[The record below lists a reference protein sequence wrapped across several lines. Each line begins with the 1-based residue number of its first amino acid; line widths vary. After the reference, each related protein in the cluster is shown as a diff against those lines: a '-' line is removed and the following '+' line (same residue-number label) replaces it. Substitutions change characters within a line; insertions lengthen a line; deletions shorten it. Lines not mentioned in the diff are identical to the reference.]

1 MAEQK
6 LRYVITGDATQLNG
20 ALNRASLR
28 LKTFGQ
34 GVKNLGSSL
43 TRVAAPLAL
52 VGGAAIKM
60 GVDFDKS
67 MTKIKSLVGVASEDV
82 DKMRTT
88 VREMAVE
95 TGVSSNKAA
104 DALFFITSAGLRG
117 KEAMDVLEASLKA
130 SAVGLGEVSTVA
142 DLSTSALNAYS
153 QSGLTAMEAT
163 DVLTAAV
170 REGKLNSEELAGS
183 MGQVLPVASGLGVSF
198 NEVGAAMAAM
208 SRTGTQASIGA
219 TQLRSVLNSLL
230 KPSEGAKKQL
240 AAFGL
245 SAQGLRKQI
254 KDEGLLSVLNTLKQR
269 FEGNDEAA
277 AKVFPNV
284 RALSA
289 VLNLTGDNAAATE
302 KIFAA
307 LNATQDD
314 TQKAFEETSKSAS
327 FRLTKSLNEAKE
339 SFAEMGA
346 VLLEALLPVIQD
358 LAKFVTNAFKK
369 FNNLEESTQKFIGTI
384 AIVGTVLGPV
394 LIVIG
399 SMISALG
406 TIAGALGTA
415 KTAFALLNKTM
426 RANPFVA
433 VAGLIMGVV
442 LALKKLKRASD
453 AAKMEAFNEELKN
466 MKLDE
471 AETKLKK
478 LAEAQENANKKIEKY
493 NEAIDNN
500 ISGKGIAGLMQ
511 SAERLKK
518 ENKLRSEQI
527 NLLQDFIKLKKEE
540 QEVDKEPKI
549 TTPSA
554 PTGTTG
560 TTGTEGPTPEEIA
573 QQTAAALLTTKKKQ
587 FDAEIAATKAHYTKL
602 IELNKGNDEQIKQLE
617 ISKGEKLKE
626 ISDGYYGDL
635 FKSFED
641 YATKRS
647 SLQTKIEDASAV
659 TDEQRKAL
667 EIKRTQEFYGKLIEQ
682 AKLFHLDFSALQD
695 AMTLKIEQ
703 ITNGMSETT
712 SNFKSS
718 QENINSVLQGS
729 FSSLGNSIANTFG
742 ASQSLLGGFL
752 QTFISTAVSIMA
764 ANNATASSD
773 AVKAGTQTA
782 LSFGP
787 AASFVLPA
795 LVAASLGVVAKSF
808 GSIKK
813 FAKGGIV
820 STPTMGLFGEYP
832 GARSNPEVVAPLDK
846 LTGMLGGGAQQNVQV
861 AGEFT
866 LRGQDLIVALQ
877 RANRNR
883 DRIN

>member
-6 LRYVITGDATQLNG
+6 LRYVITGDATQLNR

-43 TRVAAPLAL
+43 TRVAMPLAIA
-52 VGGAAIKM
+52 GGAAIKM

-88 VREMAVE
+88 VREMAVQ
-95 TGVSSNKAA
+95 TGVSSSKAA

-230 KPSEGAKKQL
+230 KPSEGAKEQL

-289 VLNLTGDNAAATE
+289 VLNLTGDNAEATE

-369 FNNLEESTQKFIGTI
+369 FNNLEKSTQKFIGTI
-384 AIVGTVLGPV
+384 TIVGTVVGPV
-394 LIVIG
+394 ITVIG
-399 SMISALG
+399 SLISSLG

-453 AAKMEAFNEELKN
+453 AAKMEAFNESLKN

-471 AETKLKK
+471 AETKIKE
-478 LAEAQENANKKIEKY
+478 LAEAQEIANKKIEKY

-511 SAERLKK
+511 SADRLKK
-518 ENKLRSEQI
+518 ENKLRGEQI

-540 QEVDKEPKI
+540 QEIDAEKNNQL
-549 TTPSA
+549 TTTNENLNTNNGVLRKNVETVSA
-554 PTGTTG
+554 LSTNTMGATASFATLGEQAHITGTLLTETIKPLQEK
-560 TTGTEGPTPEEIA
+560 TTQFANAMQFLGDETILAFSGAFETMLNGQNAISSLFKSIGSLIKKLV
-573 QQTAAALLTTKKKQ
+573 AAAL
-587 FDAEIAATKAHYTKL
+587 AAAVL
-602 IELNKGNDEQIKQLE
+602 SAILGGLGIGKGLG
-617 ISKGEKLKE
+617 KGF
-626 ISDGYYGDL
+626 GD
-635 FKSFED
+635 K
-641 YATKRS
+641 
-647 SLQTKIEDASAV
+647 
-659 TDEQRKAL
+659 
-667 EIKRTQEFYGKLIEQ
+667 
-682 AKLFHLDFSALQD
+682 
-695 AMTLKIEQ
+695 
-703 ITNGMSETT
+703 
-712 SNFKSS
+712 
-718 QENINSVLQGS
+718 
-729 FSSLGNSIANTFG
+729 FG
-742 ASQSLLGGFL
+742 A
-752 QTFISTAVSIMA
+752 I
-764 ANNATASSD
+764 
-773 AVKAGTQTA
+773 
-782 LSFGP
+782 FGKIT
-787 AASFVLPA
+787 
-795 LVAASLGVVAKSF
+795 G
-808 GSIKK
+808 

-820 STPTMGLFGEYP
+820 STPTMGLMGEYP
-832 GARSNPEVVAPLDK
+832 GARSNPEVIAPLDRLK
-846 LTGMLGGGAQQNVQV
+846 SMIGETGSSKVQV
-861 AGEFT
+861 GGQFT
-866 LRGQDLIVALQ
+866 LRGQDLVVALQ

>member
-34 GVKNLGSSL
+34 GVKNLGSTL

-67 MTKIKSLVGVASEDV
+67 MTKIKSLVGVASQDV

-117 KEAMDVLEASLKA
+117 KEAMDVLHASLKA

-163 DVLTAAV
+163 NVLTASV
-170 REGKLNSEELAGS
+170 REGKLNSEELASS

-314 TQKAFEETSKSAS
+314 TQKAFEELSKSAS

-384 AIVGTVLGPV
+384 AIVGTVVGPV

-415 KTAFALLNKTM
+415 KVAFFALNQVM

-433 VAGLIMGVV
+433 VAGFIMGVV
-442 LALKKLKRASD
+442 TALRKLKRASD
-453 AAKMEAFNEELKN
+453 AAKLEAFNESLEN

-471 AETKLKK
+471 AEAKLKE
-478 LAEAQENANKKIEKY
+478 LTEAQENANKKIERY
-493 NEAIDNN
+493 NEQIDKN
-500 ISGKGIAGLMQ
+500 SAGGSLYLMQ
-511 SAERLKK
+511 AAGNIKK
-518 ENKLRSEQI
+518 ENEQRSEQI
-527 NLLQDFIKLKKEE
+527 KLLQNFIKLKKEE

-573 QQTAAALLTTKKKQ
+573 QQTADALLTTKKKQ
-587 FDAEIAATKAHYTKL
+587 FDAEIAATKAHYNKL

-667 EIKRTQEFYGKLIEQ
+667 EIKRTQEFYGQLIEQ
-682 AKLFHLDFSALQD
+682 AKLFHLDFTALQD

-703 ITNGMSETT
+703 ITNGMTETAT
-712 SNFKSS
+712 NFKST
-718 QENINSVLQGS
+718 QENINEVLKGS
-729 FSSLGNSIANTFG
+729 FSSLGSSISNSLSNSKSLFGSFLGQFLSTATTIIAGNLATSTSSAIDG
-742 ASQSLLGGFL
+742 ASKDSAKIPFG
-752 QTFISTAVSIMA
+752 
-764 ANNATASSD
+764 
-773 AVKAGTQTA
+773 
-782 LSFGP
+782 SF
-787 AASFVLPA
+787 ALPA
-795 LVAASLGVVAKSF
+795 LIAAAVGTVSKAFSK
-808 GSIKK
+808 IPK

>member
-34 GVKNLGSSL
+34 GVKNLGSTL

-67 MTKIKSLVGVASEDV
+67 MTKIKSLVGVASQDV

-117 KEAMDVLEASLKA
+117 KEAMDVLHASLKA

-163 DVLTAAV
+163 NVLTASV
-170 REGKLNSEELAGS
+170 REGKLNSEELASS

-208 SRTGTQASIGA
+208 SRTGTSASIGA

-314 TQKAFEETSKSAS
+314 TQKAFEELSKSAS

-384 AIVGTVLGPV
+384 AIVGTVVGPV

-415 KTAFALLNKTM
+415 KVAFFALNQVM

-433 VAGLIMGVV
+433 VAGFIMGVV
-442 LALKKLKRASD
+442 TALRKLKRASD
-453 AAKMEAFNEELKN
+453 AAKLEAFNESLEN

-471 AETKLKK
+471 AEAKLKE
-478 LAEAQENANKKIEKY
+478 LTEAQENANKKIERY
-493 NEAIDNN
+493 NEQIDKN
-500 ISGKGIAGLMQ
+500 SAGGSLYLMQ
-511 SAERLKK
+511 AAGNIKK
-518 ENKLRSEQI
+518 ENEQRSEQI
-527 NLLQDFIKLKKEE
+527 KLLQNFIKLKKEE

-573 QQTAAALLTTKKKQ
+573 QQTADALLTTKKKQ
-587 FDAEIAATKAHYTKL
+587 FDAEIAATKAHYNKL

-667 EIKRTQEFYGKLIEQ
+667 EIKRTQEFYGQLIEQ
-682 AKLFHLDFSALQD
+682 AKLFHLDFTALQD

-703 ITNGMSETT
+703 ITNGMTETAT
-712 SNFKSS
+712 NFKST
-718 QENINSVLQGS
+718 QENINEVLKGS
-729 FSSLGNSIANTFG
+729 FSSLGSSISNSLSNSKSLFGSFLGQFLSTATTIIAGNLATSTSSAIDG
-742 ASQSLLGGFL
+742 ASKDSAKIPFG
-752 QTFISTAVSIMA
+752 
-764 ANNATASSD
+764 
-773 AVKAGTQTA
+773 
-782 LSFGP
+782 SF
-787 AASFVLPA
+787 ALPA
-795 LVAASLGVVAKSF
+795 LIAAAVGTVSKAFSK
-808 GSIKK
+808 IPK